1 MHLALSQFSQILIRS
16 RLISFHMLHTTPQTA
31 GIVLHTTIS
40 PCMPRFHLTS
50 LQMHSGSTLHQYF
63 RLFISA
69 AVPRRR
75 HFSQLLGLAS
85 LHAVP
90 LALSTLATTV
100 HRTLDTRSQHSATA
114 MAPLSTN
121 GTCSHRFVPPTT
133 AGLYSSLSDHCTA
146 ATTSCVASHA
156 NTFSTSTNLCHSR
169 ARTPSTT
176 SAAGI

>member
-1 MHLALSQFSQILIRS
+1 MISGLCILRFPSFHKRFLIRS

-31 GIVLHTTIS
+31 GIALHTTIS
-40 PCMPRFHLTS
+40 PCMPPFHLTS
-50 LQMHSGSTLHQYF
+50 LQMYSGSTLHQYF

-69 AVPRRR
+69 AAPRRR

-114 MAPLSTN
+114 MAPLSTH

-133 AGLYSSLSDHCTA
+133 AGLAFRPLHR
-146 ATTSCVASHA
+146 SHH
-156 NTFSTSTNLCHSR
+156 LMRGHIPC
-169 ARTPSTT
+169 
-176 SAAGI
+176 